1 VLFKHRYNLGAMGQT
16 DSAAKSGI
24 GAPEA
29 DEIVTTRQ
37 ALVVS
42 TPQAVGACF
51 DDWRVSGL
59 KPPGTIVSRLKYLSA
74 YLVMRFG
81 LIKSLGVSHAK

>member
-1 VLFKHRYNLGAMGQT
+1 MGQT

-59 KPPGTIVSRLKYLSA
+59 KPPGTIVSRLIAEVLE
-74 YLVMRFG
+74 R
-81 LIKSLGVSHAK
+81 VSRHEIRAHQKPWREPC